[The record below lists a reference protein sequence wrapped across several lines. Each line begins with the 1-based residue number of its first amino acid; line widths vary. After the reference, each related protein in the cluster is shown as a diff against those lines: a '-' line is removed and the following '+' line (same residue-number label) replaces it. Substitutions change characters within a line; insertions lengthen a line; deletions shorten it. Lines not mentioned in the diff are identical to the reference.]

1 VRKTENVFTRFGSGA
16 LVFAKF
22 VPGLSTAAP
31 PLAGLVRM
39 SFLRFVLADAAGSA
53 LWIGLFG
60 GAGYLFRSQL
70 ERVAAYALSMGTRL
84 ILVMIALLAAY
95 VLWKVWERQRFLRRL
110 RVARIT
116 PDDLLR
122 QLNAGEAVMIV
133 DLRSSLDAAGEGM
146 KLPGALHLSPDE
158 LDQRHG
164 EIPRDREIVLYCT

>member
-1 VRKTENVFTRFGSGA
+1 
-16 LVFAKF
+16 
-22 VPGLSTAAP
+22 
-31 PLAGLVRM
+31 M
-39 SFLRFVLADAAGSA
+39 
-53 LWIGLFG
+53 GLFV
-60 GAGYLFRSQL
+60 GAGYLFRTQL
-70 ERVAAYALSMGTRL
+70 EYVAAYALSMGTRL
-84 ILVMIALLAAY
+84 ILVMVALLAAY
-95 VLWKVWERQRFLRRL
+95 ILWKVWERQRFLRRL

-158 LDQRHG
+158 LDQRHE